1 MDFYPISEERYYL
14 QKLSRYL
21 NYQIS
26 TSLLFISSFFW
37 GFVLTAAI
45 IATLV
50 FTPLMFYV
58 FIKLKKKSWL
68 ITFLVFVI
76 IPTIACII
84 IGNMLG
90 YLSAFIFI
98 PLAFYYF
105 YCFMLKNVI
114 NDRLEELISHER
126 LQIEREEE
134 RENKMLWQRQFN
146 QDDK

>member
-1 MDFYPISEERYYL
+1 M
-14 QKLSRYL
+14 
-21 NYQIS
+21 
-26 TSLLFISSFFW
+26 
-37 GFVLTAAI
+37 TAAI

-50 FTPLMFYV
+50 FTLIMLYI

-84 IGNMLG
+84 IGYKLG

-114 NDRLEELISHER
+114 NDRLEELLSHER

-134 RENKMLWQRQFN
+134 RENKMLWQRQYN
-146 QDDK
+146 QEDK